1 MKNKEHLPVRMG
13 SLEHLLIHGISVLSP
28 TTCQASSSVLTT
40 VVTAAALPPHVVSDR
55 GKEQR
60 SSPQAAQQTHP
71 GSFYRVS
78 LKIPRELPGVGP
90 GFGFFFSRLLR

>member
-1 MKNKEHLPVRMG
+1 MRMG

-28 TTCQASSSVLTT
+28 TTLQASSSVLTT

-55 GKEQR
+55 GKEQT
-60 SSPQAAQQTHP
+60 SSPQAIQQTHL

-78 LKIPRELPGVGP
+78 PKIPRELPGVGP
-90 GFGFFFSRLLR
+90 DLGWIFFSRLLR